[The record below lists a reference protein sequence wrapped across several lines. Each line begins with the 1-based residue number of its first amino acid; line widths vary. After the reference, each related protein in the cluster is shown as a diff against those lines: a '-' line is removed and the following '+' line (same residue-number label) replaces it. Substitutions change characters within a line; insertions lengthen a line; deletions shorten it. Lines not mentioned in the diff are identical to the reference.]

1 MANLVLTPHE
11 REELR
16 LALESYLV
24 DLGSEIRRTDGYEF
38 REALKQ
44 RHTVLQEVLGNLD
57 RAPKV
62 SNEVS
67 PA

>member
-44 RHTVLQEVLGNLD
+44 RRTVLQEVLGNLD